1 MVNVHLLV
9 TKRIAIERIAEW
21 LLKENLAVSV
31 EIDWSREHFI
41 LHNEEL
47 FKETVHKISF
57 ITKSSEFTLI
67 EEHIKSEFGEDLKEL
82 YSEPIIY
89 HNWNALKDI
98 GR

>member
-9 TKRIAIERIAEW
+9 TKRIAIEQIAEW

-41 LHNEEL
+41 LQNDEL

-57 ITKSSEFTLI
+57 ITKASKFSLI
-67 EEHIKSEFGEDLKEL
+67 EQHIQSEFGDDLKEL
-82 YSEPIIY
+82 YSEPVIY
-89 HNWNALKDI
+89 HNWNAMKDI
-98 GR
+98 GM

>member
-9 TKRIAIERIAEW
+9 TKRIAIEEIAEW

-41 LHNEEL
+41 LQNDEL

-57 ITKSSEFTLI
+57 ITKASKFSLI
-67 EEHIKSEFGEDLKEL
+67 EQHIQSEFGDDLKEL
-82 YSEPIIY
+82 YSEPVIY
-89 HNWNALKDI
+89 HNWNAMKDI
-98 GR
+98 GM